1 MKLMNLLF
9 FVIIIILASKLQ
21 CIKLYSFNKISIN
34 SSFNS
39 KVSKVNE
46 RLILEEKEKS
56 KKKIGKIE
64 SIKDRNEE
72 ALLQLEQKRMYE
84 IEKSNVLSEI
94 IF

>member
-1 MKLMNLLF
+1 MKIMNLLF
-9 FVIIIILASKLQ
+9 FVILIILASKLQ

-39 KVSKVNE
+39 KVSKANK
-46 RLILEEKEKS
+46 RLILEEKS